1 MCDDPL
7 DVHYGLLHALS
18 VDTKRNSR
26 IKCSKLG
33 EPAPEGWVGGAFGAV
48 LDKSRN
54 IFGSETKLEKVNRT
68 GSGYTSQLSNTTKM
82 ESIASVEKKY
92 EPSPREQLYVTTP
105 SRVLYSCTVQ

>member
-7 DVHYGLLHALS
+7 DVPYGPLHALS

-54 IFGSETKLEKVNRT
+54 IFGSKTKLEKVNRT
-68 GSGYTSQLSNTTKM
+68 ERANTSQLPNTT
-82 ESIASVEKKY
+82 
-92 EPSPREQLYVTTP
+92 
-105 SRVLYSCTVQ
+105 